1 MPIRGRTVVRAF
13 VAFGIWVE
21 LRPEALSPA
30 IPRTRRIRHVVE
42 LVVKLDLFASLVTL
56 LSVLPFLFSSFFFPS
71 FRSFPGTNRTS
82 QALAPCPQAG
92 ESDRYAKLR
101 ACNEVTRDRNQL
113 SCGSALRRARV
124 CFDPSIFLPIFPRFS
139 RARDNFE
146 LIDRGEYLWR
156 EIESAKY
163 IRATLLV
170 YTLVEAWLTF
180 RLSVVLEYEIGEKKA
195 TRGWAVDDCLER
207 FRIERSLIYRG
218 R

>member
-163 IRATLLV
+163 ILRDPARLYARGGVVDIQAVRRTRIRNWREEGDEGMGGRRLPRAV
-170 YTLVEAWLTF
+170 
-180 RLSVVLEYEIGEKKA
+180 
-195 TRGWAVDDCLER
+195 
-207 FRIERSLIYRG
+207 
-218 R
+218 